1 MNKILSE
8 QLKRSKQLMGI
19 REDVEV
25 SLPSLKVTKDG
36 LLSID
41 GKRYKLK
48 KGFIKITV
56 HDVIVDKNEEV
67 TLVASTALTAKQSN
81 KILKSQV
88 DKIVK
93 GVKAGKSPIYV
104 HDLEGT
110 EFKLV
115 RA

>member
-1 MNKILSE
+1 MNKLLSE

-25 SLPSLKVTKDG
+25 SLPSLKATDG

-48 KGFIKITV
+48 KGFIKIIV
-56 HDVIVDKNEEV
+56 HDIIVDKNEEV
-67 TLVASTALTAKQSN
+67 TLVASTALTPKQSN

-93 GVKAGKSPIYV
+93 GVKEGKSPIYV